1 MAMCSFI
8 FRGSPILLLVYQCM
22 TALNK
27 FALSCSGSIFYGEIL
42 NSTLLLTFI
51 LFWTISHNYVHLF

>member
-1 MAMCSFI
+1 MCPDRI
-8 FRGSPILLLVYQCM
+8 RKLKDA
-22 TALNK
+22 ALC
-27 FALSCSGSIFYGEIL
+27 CSGSIFYAEIL